1 MQSNTKKQGR
11 KRNPEDLIRE
21 NDFLKYKMRDQQKY
35 IRRLEYDNALLQ
47 RKQQSNYARRNKF
60 KSASGS
66 LTFFERKFKT

>member
-1 MQSNTKKQGR
+1 MQSNSKKQGR

-47 RKQQSNYARRNKF
+47 RKQQNNYARRNKF

-66 LTFFERKFKT
+66 

>member
-1 MQSNTKKQGR
+1 MQSNSKKQGR

-66 LTFFERKFKT
+66 